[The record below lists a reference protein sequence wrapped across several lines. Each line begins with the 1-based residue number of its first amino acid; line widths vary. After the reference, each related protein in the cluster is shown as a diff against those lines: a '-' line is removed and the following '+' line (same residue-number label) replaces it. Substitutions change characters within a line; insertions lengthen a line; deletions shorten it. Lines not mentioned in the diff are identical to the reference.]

1 MKLTNTFDAVIVSTS
16 LTEETIRKAQ
26 KYAPKSLVLY
36 EEKTPVFA
44 IDIGHRGGE
53 VTPRGIV
60 FADKATDGTMFVS
73 RGVSGLAE
81 KSPAERKAY
90 LEENYGLILF
100 NLKKIEDQVTAALGS
115 VNADIATVS
124 DSLIVIE

>member
-1 MKLTNTFDAVIVSTS
+1 MKLTNTFDAVIISTS

-44 IDIGHRGGE
+44 IALGHRGGE

-60 FADKATDGTMFVS
+60 FADKAADDTMFVS

-90 LEENYGLILF
+90 LEENYGLIMF
-100 NLKKIEDQVTAALGS
+100 NLKKVEDQVAAALGS